1 MAKGHGPAQPAG
13 TDGRVDVTATNRER
27 DELAGHLR
35 QLLDNRLLDPV
46 DILLDPGPV
55 LDQLRDRATE
65 QARAWADE
73 LLHGT
78 EQQAMY
84 VVVRLVSALY
94 PADEVFDP
102 PAQWWRT
109 PLGQV
114 TARRIGH
121 PTVPAVTNA
130 VAAAMLG
137 VTRQGVH
144 DLLNRGKLIHHPDGG
159 VDVTSVRER
168 LRQRHRAPTA

>member
-1 MAKGHGPAQPAG
+1 M
-13 TDGRVDVTATNRER
+13 TATDAER

-55 LDQLRDRATE
+55 LDQLRERANE
-65 QARAWADE
+65 RARAWADE
-73 LLHGT
+73 LLDGT

-84 VVVRLVSALY
+84 VVVRLVSTLY

-114 TARRIGH
+114 TARRLGH

-144 DLLNRGKLIHHPDGG
+144 DLLSRGKLTHHPDGG
-159 VDVTSVRER
+159 VDVTSVRDR
-168 LRQRHRAPTA
+168 LRRRRDAMTP

>member
-1 MAKGHGPAQPAG
+1 MAT
-13 TDGRVDVTATNRER
+13 TDAERE
-27 DELAGHLR
+27 ELAGHLR
-35 QLLDNRLLDPV
+35 QLLDNRLLDPI
-46 DILLDPGPV
+46 DILLAPGPV
-55 LDQLRDRATE
+55 LDQLRDRANA
-65 QARAWADE
+65 QARAWADQ
-73 LLHGT
+73 LLDGT

-102 PAQWWRT
+102 PARWWRT

-114 TARRIGH
+114 TARRLGH

-144 DLLNRGKLIHHPDGG
+144 DLLSRGKLTHHPDGG
-159 VDVTSVRER
+159 VDVTSVRDR
-168 LRQRHRAPTA
+168 LRRRHDAMTP